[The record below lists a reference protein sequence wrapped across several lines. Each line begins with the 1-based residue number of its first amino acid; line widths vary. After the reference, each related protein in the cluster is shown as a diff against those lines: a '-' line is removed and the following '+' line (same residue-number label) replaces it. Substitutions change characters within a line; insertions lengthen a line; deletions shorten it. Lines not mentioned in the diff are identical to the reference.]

1 MSSSISA
8 RFSVKGLGWVLALL
22 LGAVPGVLPCAAGA
36 GMPDSMTV
44 ERFDVGA
51 DVYVRALALDR
62 ARGSV
67 WVGTSAGALEIGLDT
82 LEARQVFTR
91 KEGLANEYVFAIGV
105 APGGAVW
112 FGTNGGGASRWKD
125 GDWQT
130 FFPMHGLADYW
141 VYSFDFDD
149 RGRVWIGTWDGANR
163 YDPASGEWISYDD
176 ELVNIWVYGLDIDE
190 RGRVWFGTE
199 GGVSMVEDGEWRS
212 WTSDDG
218 LGAPNR
224 MGLPASGNNGLGTRE
239 RHDLSVYIDGQQSY
253 NANYVFAAMVDDTGR
268 GIWFGTWGGGVSLF
282 DGEAAWT
289 SFTERDGLAGNIVYS
304 IAQGPDGV
312 VWFGTNNGVAAYD
325 GETFKRFPTGPGS
338 QHIYSL
344 AVEPGGAVWA
354 GTRGAVI
361 RLAPGN

>member
-44 ERFDVGA
+44 ERFDVGG

-253 NANYVFAAMVDDTGR
+253 NANYVFAAMVDATGR

-325 GETFKRFPTGPGS
+325 GETFRSFRAGRGS

-354 GTRGAVI
+354 GTRGAVM
-361 RLAPGN
+361 RLVPGN

>member
-36 GMPDSMTV
+36 GMPDSMAV

-91 KEGLANEYVFAIGV
+91 TEGLANEYVFAIGV

-253 NANYVFAAMVDDTGR
+253 NANYVFAAMVDATGR

>member
-91 KEGLANEYVFAIGV
+91 TEGLANEYVFAIGV

-112 FGTNGGGASRWKD
+112 FGTNGGGARRWTD
-125 GDWQT
+125 GAWQT
-130 FFPMHGLADYW
+130 CCPMRGLADYR
-141 VYSFDFDD
+141 VYPVDFGA
-149 RGRVWIGTWDGANR
+149 RSRVWLGTWDGANR

-224 MGLPASGNNGLGTRE
+224 MGLPASANTGLGTAA
-239 RHDLSVYIDGQQSY
+239 RHDLSVYVDGQQSY
-253 NANYVFAAMVDDTGR
+253 NANYVFAAMVDATGR

>member
-44 ERFDVGA
+44 ERFDVGG

-253 NANYVFAAMVDDTGR
+253 NANYVFAAMVDATGR

>member
-253 NANYVFAAMVDDTGR
+253 NANYVFAAMVDATGR